1 MKYSGNFS
9 ILFLQEHLFDV
20 SDLQD
25 REPALISKC
34 GTLEVVFNY
43 SAIKAKMAVKIGV
56 ARDIPTKERGGASN
70 VQVSQTNHSILYHPF
85 YIYCI
90 ALGNYCYA
98 LHVVNWFRGSLKY
111 WTSQQTVLMK
121 KRFIS
126 AASFSVINSY
136 CIAKNNKG
144 KRR

>member
-1 MKYSGNFS
+1 M
-9 ILFLQEHLFDV
+9 FLQEHLFDV

-70 VQVSQTNHSILYHPF
+70 VQVSQAN
-85 YIYCI
+85 YCNVRHFTFI
-90 ALGNYCYA
+90 ALHWGIA
-98 LHVVNWFRGSLKY
+98 IMHS
-111 WTSQQTVLMK
+111 TS
-121 KRFIS
+121 
-126 AASFSVINSY
+126 
-136 CIAKNNKG
+136 
-144 KRR
+144 

>member
-1 MKYSGNFS
+1 MKYSGNCS

-34 GTLEVVFNY
+34 GTLEVIFNY

-70 VQVSQTNHSILYHPF
+70 VQVSQTIPIPDILQLMR
-85 YIYCI
+85 CI
-90 ALGNYCYA
+90 TKLPLCT
-98 LHVVNWFRGSLKY
+98 SL
-111 WTSQQTVLMK
+111 
-121 KRFIS
+121 I
-126 AASFSVINSY
+126 
-136 CIAKNNKG
+136 
-144 KRR
+144 